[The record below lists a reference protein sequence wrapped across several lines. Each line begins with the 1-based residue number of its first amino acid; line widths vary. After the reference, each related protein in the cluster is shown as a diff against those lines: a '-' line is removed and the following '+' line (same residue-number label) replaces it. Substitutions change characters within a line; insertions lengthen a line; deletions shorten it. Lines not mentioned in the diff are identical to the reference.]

1 MVGTFASG
9 GISAVL
15 AAEAVPSAYTRS
27 GAGSLRW
34 MAPELLVPEVY
45 NKTSARPTFE
55 SDIFSFGMLIYEVFQ
70 LYLNATIAHYF
81 YEKIYSGLVPFQ
93 EDTNMMAVSRI
104 LEGRRPPRPHQIPD
118 WMWQITNK
126 CWTEDSRL
134 RPSIG
139 YIRAHTQP
147 ENVII
152 VDRRGRFIRLWNNT
166 SETQEPLEIK
176 EN

>member
-1 MVGTFASG
+1 M
-9 GISAVL
+9 VL
-15 AAEAVPSAYTRS
+15 AAEAQAQAGPTAYTRS
-27 GAGSLRW
+27 GAGSPRW
-34 MAPELLVPEVY
+34 MAPELLIPEAY
-45 NKTSARPTFE
+45 HKMSARPTFE

-81 YEKIYSGLVPFQ
+81 YEKVYSGLVPFQ
-93 EDTNMMAVSRI
+93 DDTNMMAVFRI

-118 WMWQITNK
+118 WMWHITNK

-139 YIRAHTQP
+139 YIRAHTQH
-147 ENVII
+147 ETVLI
-152 VDRRGRFIRLWNNT
+152 VDGLCRFIRLWNNT